1 MNVRDLLLSAVIV
14 SLHYLQQMSS
24 FSSHMRQ
31 NAYSSNLKWT
41 FVAMLLQRNKGRFST
56 IRSQVSQPASAGNVA
71 DMSDLQ
77 AQKCMT
83 PQ

>member
-1 MNVRDLLLSAVIV
+1 
-14 SLHYLQQMSS
+14 
-24 FSSHMRQ
+24 
-31 NAYSSNLKWT
+31 
-41 FVAMLLQRNKGRFST
+41 MLLQRNKGRFST